1 MLIYKKARQQKT
13 ILENKNPSISK
24 PVSKGK
30 RQQYTRLYK
39 SHHNSHYKYNYKCI
53 DKRQYNVIVTCK
65 DCGIV

>member
-13 ILENKNPSISK
+13 FLENKNPIRQK
-24 PVSKGK
+24 NINKK
-30 RQQYTRLYK
+30 QQYTRLYK
-39 SHHNSHYKYNYKCI
+39 SHHNSHYKHNYKCI